1 MGKGAGCAD
10 DTSSPEWS
18 ESCPEP
24 AGRVLRPPLCSLQP
38 EPAETS
44 ALPLPPDTLVM
55 WLRGGTGQWR
65 LCERLGPGTSLWLFA
80 STLPTGPEGSSAPS
94 PPVPSVTAVLG
105 AGKPRCLPS
114 RGSRG
119 QWRFSWHSRPLPAG
133 SPHSPSPSPPSLT
146 PAPAPHPDS
155 RRPPGVLSHSSAHQY
170 SRRSLLPGKA
180 T

>member
-105 AGKPRCLPS
+105 AGKPRVLAFTGVE
-114 RGSRG
+114 GSVEVQLAQQTPAR
-119 QWRFSWHSRPLPAG
+119 WVSPLPLSF
-133 SPHSPSPSPPSLT
+133 SPFPDSCPCPSPRLQEASW
-146 PAPAPHPDS
+146 
-155 RRPPGVLSHSSAHQY
+155 RP
-170 SRRSLLPGKA
+170 
-180 T
+180 